1 MPPQEI
7 TAEPFPWLDTSRYS
21 FSQGIEAGGA
31 AWLAGQT
38 AGAYDAE
45 SGRVTV
51 RGDGAEQAS
60 VCWAKVEAVL
70 DAAGRDISECSEVT
84 EYITVAGAPERDAIT
99 AQQPHSLG
107 SAMGGVRPSTFIVES
122 LVRPEALVEVEVVA
136 GQVDG
141 LVHVPQVLPVD
152 DDGNAVLEGDFVGQC
167 EWALEEAGRR
177 LEPHGMDLSNVVRVV
192 QQTTAATRRQYN
204 ETAEARRRLLAPQ
217 FPSSTGLLMPELPH
231 PGALV
236 ALDVWA
242 SAHPKTVVPYL
253 ADAYSSLTFSP
264 AVEAGGLLFI
274 SGTTAFNLGTG
285 ETVAEGDI
293 GGQAEFVYGEIAAIC
308 EMAGTSIDN
317 LVKTVEYVT
326 PDGVGDY
333 RAVGEVRQRVLGRPF
348 PASTGVV
355 VSGLLSRRWL
365 IEVEAVALMP

>member
-1 MPPQEI
+1 MSRREI
-7 TAEPFPWLDTSRYS
+7 APEPFPWLDTSRYS
-21 FSQGIEAGGA
+21 FSQGIEAAGA

-45 SGRVTV
+45 TGRVTV

-70 DAAGRDISECSEVT
+70 DAAGRDISACTEVT
-84 EYITVAGAPERDAIT
+84 EYITVAGAPERDAI
-99 AQQPHSLG
+99 AGERPHSLG
-107 SAMGGVRPSTFIVES
+107 SAVGGVRPSTFIVEA

-141 LVHVPQVLPVD
+141 LVHIPQVLPVD
-152 DDGNAVLEGDFVGQC
+152 DDGNVVLPGDFVGQC

-177 LEPHGMDLSNVVRVV
+177 LERHGMDLSHLVRVV
-192 QQTTAATRRQYN
+192 QQTTPATRRQYN
-204 ETAEARRRLLAPQ
+204 DTGEARRRLLGPQ

-231 PGALV
+231 PDALV

-242 SAHPKTVVPYL
+242 SAHPKTVVPYQ
-253 ADAYSSLTFSP
+253 AEVYSSLTFSP

-274 SGTTAFNLGTG
+274 SGTTAFNMSAG

-293 GGQAEFVYGEIAAIC
+293 VLAA
-308 EMAGTSIDN
+308 
-317 LVKTVEYVT
+317 
-326 PDGVGDY
+326 
-333 RAVGEVRQRVLGRPF
+333 RPSSCTARSSRSARW
-348 PASTGVV
+348 PA
-355 VSGLLSRRWL
+355 LLSTTSSR
-365 IEVEAVALMP
+365 PSST

>member
-1 MPPQEI
+1 MPRQEI
-7 TAEPFPWLDTSRYS
+7 TPEPFPWLDTSRYS
-21 FSQGIEAGGA
+21 FSQGIDASGA

-70 DAAGRDISECSEVT
+70 DAAGRDVSDCSEVT
-84 EYITVAGAPERDAIT
+84 EYITVAGAPERDAIA
-99 AQQPHSLG
+99 AQRPHSLG
-107 SAMGGVRPSTFIVES
+107 SAVGGVRPSAFIVES

-141 LVHVPQVLPVD
+141 LVRVPQVVPVD
-152 DDGNAVLEGDFVGQC
+152 DDGKAVLPGDFVGQC

-177 LEPHGMDLSNVVRVV
+177 LEPHGMDLSHVVRVV
-192 QQTTAATRRQYN
+192 QQTTPATRRQYN
-204 ETAEARRRLLAPQ
+204 ETAEARRRLLSPH
-217 FPSSTGLLMPELPH
+217 FPSSTGLLMGQLPH
-231 PGALV
+231 PDALV

-242 SAHPKTVVPYL
+242 SAQPKTVVPYQPE
-253 ADAYSSLTFSP
+253 AYSTLTFSP

-274 SGTTAFNLGTG
+274 SGTTAFNMSTG

-326 PDGVGDY
+326 PDGIDGY
-333 RAVGEVRQRVLGRPF
+333 RAVGDVRQRVLGRPF

-355 VSGLLSRRWL
+355 VAGLLSRRWL
-365 IEVEAVALMP
+365 IEVEAIVSMP

>member
-1 MPPQEI
+1 MSPQEI
-7 TAEPFPWLDTSRYS
+7 TPEPFPWLDTSRYS
-21 FSQGIEAGGA
+21 FSQGINASGA

-51 RGDGAEQAS
+51 RGDGAEQAG

-70 DAAGRDISECSEVT
+70 DAAGRDVSDCSEVT
-84 EYITVAGAPERDAIT
+84 EYITVAGAPERDAIA
-99 AQQPHSLG
+99 AQRPHSLG
-107 SAMGGVRPSTFIVES
+107 SAVGGVHSSTFIVES

-141 LVHVPQVLPVD
+141 LVRVPQVVPVD
-152 DDGNAVLEGDFVGQC
+152 DDGNVVLPGDFVGQC

-192 QQTTAATRRQYN
+192 QQTTPATRRQYN

-217 FPSSTGLLMPELPH
+217 FPSSTGLLMGQLPH
-231 PGALV
+231 PDALV

-242 SAHPKTVVPYL
+242 SAHPKTVVPYQPE
-253 ADAYSSLTFSP
+253 AYSTLTFSP
-264 AVEAGGLLFI
+264 AVEAGGLLFV
-274 SGTTAFNLGTG
+274 SGTTAFNMSTG
-285 ETVAEGDI
+285 ETVAEEDI

-326 PDGVGDY
+326 PDGIDGY
-333 RAVGEVRQRVLGRPF
+333 RAVGDVRQRVLGRPF

-355 VSGLLSRRWL
+355 VAGLLSRRWL
-365 IEVEAVALMP
+365 IEVEAIVSMP

>member
-1 MPPQEI
+1 MAPQEI
-7 TAEPFPWLDTSRYS
+7 IPEHFPWLDTSRYS
-21 FSQGIEAGGA
+21 FSPGIEAAGA

-38 AGAYDAE
+38 AGAYDAD
-45 SGRVTV
+45 SGRVAV
-51 RGDGAEQAS
+51 HGDGAEQAG

-70 DAAGRDISECSEVT
+70 DAAGRSVGDCTEVT
-84 EYITVAGAPERDAIT
+84 EYITVTGAPERDAIA
-99 AQQPHSLG
+99 AQRPDGLG
-107 SAMGGVRPSTFIVES
+107 SAAGGASVSTFVVDS

-136 GQVDG
+136 GHADG
-141 LVHVPQVLPVD
+141 LVRVPQVLPVD
-152 DDGNAVLEGDFVGQC
+152 DSGNAVLPGDFVGQC

-204 ETAEARRRLLAPQ
+204 ETAEARRRLLSPH
-217 FPSSTGLLMPELPH
+217 FPSSTGLLMSELPH
-231 PGALV
+231 PDALV

-242 SAHPKTVVPYL
+242 SAHPKTVVPYQPE
-253 ADAYSSLTFSP
+253 AYSSLTFSP
-264 AVEAGGLLFI
+264 AVEAGGLLFV
-274 SGTTAFNLGTG
+274 SGTTAFNMSTG

-326 PDGVGDY
+326 PGGIDGY
-333 RAVGEVRQRVLGRPF
+333 RAVGDVRQRVLGRPF

-365 IEVEAVALMP
+365 IEIEAVVSMP

>member
-1 MPPQEI
+1 MPVHQI
-7 TAEPFPWLDTSRYS
+7 TPESFPWLDTSRYS
-21 FSQGIEAGGA
+21 FSQGIDAAGA

-70 DAAGRDISECSEVT
+70 DAAGRDVSDCSEVT
-84 EYITVAGAPERDAIT
+84 EYVTAAGASERDAIG
-99 AQQPHSLG
+99 ARRPHSLG
-107 SAMGGVRPSTFIVES
+107 SAAGGAPASTFIVES
-122 LVRPEALVEVEVVA
+122 LVRPEAVVEVEVVA

-141 LVHVPQVLPVD
+141 LVRVPQVVPID
-152 DDGNAVLEGDFVGQC
+152 DDGNVVLPGDFVGQC

-177 LEPHGMDLSNVVRVV
+177 LEPYGMDLSHVVRVV
-192 QQTTAATRRQYN
+192 QQTTPATRRQYN
-204 ETAEARRRLLAPQ
+204 ETAAARRRLLSPL
-217 FPSSTGLLMPELPH
+217 FPASTGLLMGQLPH
-231 PGALV
+231 PDALV

-242 SAHPKTVVPYL
+242 SAHPKTVVPYQPE
-253 ADAYSSLTFSP
+253 AYSTLTFSP
-264 AVEAGGLLFI
+264 AVEAGGLLFV
-274 SGTTAFNLGTG
+274 SGTTAFNMSTG

-293 GGQAEFVYGEIAAIC
+293 GGQAEFVYGEIAAVC

-326 PDGVGDY
+326 PDAVDGY
-333 RAVGEVRQRVLGRPF
+333 RAVGDVRRRVLGRPF

-355 VSGLLSRRWL
+355 VAGLLSRRWL
-365 IEVEAVALMP
+365 IEVEAVVSMP

>member
-7 TAEPFPWLDTSRYS
+7 TPEPFPWLDTSRYS
-21 FSQGIEAGGA
+21 FSQGINAGGA

-38 AGAYDAE
+38 AGAYDSE

-70 DAAGRDISECSEVT
+70 DAAGRDVSDCSEVT
-84 EYITVAGAPERDAIT
+84 EYITVAGAPESDAI
-99 AQQPHSLG
+99 AGQRPHSLG
-107 SAMGGVRPSTFIVES
+107 STVGGVRPSTFIVDS

-141 LVHVPQVLPVD
+141 LVRVPQVMPVD
-152 DDGNAVLEGDFVGQC
+152 DDGNVVLPGDFVGQC

-204 ETAEARRRLLAPQ
+204 ETAEARRRLLSPQ
-217 FPSSTGLLMPELPH
+217 FPSSTGLLMGQLPH
-231 PGALV
+231 PDALV
-236 ALDVWA
+236 VLDMWA
-242 SAHPKTVVPYL
+242 SAHPKTVVPFRPE
-253 ADAYSSLTFSP
+253 AYSSLTFSP
-264 AVEAGGLLFI
+264 AVEAGGLLFV
-274 SGTTAFNLGTG
+274 SGTTAFDMSSG

-326 PDGVGDY
+326 PGGVEGY
-333 RAVGEVRQRVLGRPF
+333 RAVGDVRQQVLGRPF

-355 VSGLLSRRWL
+355 VGGLLSRRWL
-365 IEVEAVALMP
+365 IEVEAIVSMP

>member
-1 MPPQEI
+1 MPLREI
-7 TAEPFPWLDTSRYS
+7 TPELFPWLDTSRYS
-21 FSQGIEAGGA
+21 FSPGIDAAGA

-38 AGAYDAE
+38 AGAYDGE

-70 DAAGRDISECSEVT
+70 DAAGRDVSDCSEVT
-84 EYITVAGAPERDAIT
+84 EYITTAGAPERDAIA
-99 AQQPHSLG
+99 AQRPHSLG
-107 SAMGGVRPSTFIVES
+107 SSVGGVRPSTFIVEA

-141 LVHVPQVLPVD
+141 LVRVPQVMPVD
-152 DDGNAVLEGDFVGQC
+152 DDGNVVLPGDFVGQC

-204 ETAEARRRLLAPQ
+204 ETAEARRRLLSPQ
-217 FPSSTGLLMPELPH
+217 FPSSTGLLMGQLPH
-231 PGALV
+231 PDALV
-236 ALDVWA
+236 VLDMWA
-242 SAHPKTVVPYL
+242 SAHPKTVVPFRPE
-253 ADAYSSLTFSP
+253 AYSSLTFSP
-264 AVEAGGLLFI
+264 AVEAGGLLFV
-274 SGTTAFNLGTG
+274 SGTTAFDMSSG

-326 PDGVGDY
+326 PDGVEGY
-333 RAVGEVRQRVLGRPF
+333 RAVGDVRQRVLGRPF

-355 VSGLLSRRWL
+355 VGGLLSRRWL
-365 IEVEAVALMP
+365 IEVEAIVSMP

>member
-1 MPPQEI
+1 MPARQI
-7 TAEPFPWLDTSRYS
+7 TPESFPWLDTSRYS
-21 FSQGIEAGGA
+21 FSPGIEASGA

-38 AGAYDAE
+38 AGAYDTE

-51 RGDGAEQAS
+51 RGDGAQQAS

-70 DAAGRDISECSEVT
+70 DAAGRDVSDCSEVT
-84 EYITVAGAPERDAIT
+84 EYITAAGAPERDAIA
-99 AQQPHSLG
+99 AQRPHGLG
-107 SAMGGVRPSTFIVES
+107 AAVGGVHPSTFVVES

-141 LVHVPQVLPVD
+141 LVHVPQVVPID
-152 DDGNAVLEGDFVGQC
+152 DDGNVVLPGDFVGQC

-177 LEPHGMDLSNVVRVV
+177 LEPHGMDLSNVVRIV
-192 QQTTAATRRQYN
+192 QQTTPATRRQYN
-204 ETAEARRRLLAPQ
+204 ETAEARRRLLSPL
-217 FPSSTGLLMPELPH
+217 FPSSTGLLMGQLPH
-231 PGALV
+231 PDALV

-242 SAHPKTVVPYL
+242 SAHPKTVVPYQPE
-253 ADAYSSLTFSP
+253 AYSTLTFSP

-274 SGTTAFNLGTG
+274 SGTTAFNMSTG

-326 PDGVGDY
+326 PEGIDGY
-333 RAVGEVRQRVLGRPF
+333 RAVGDVRQRVLGRPF

-355 VSGLLSRRWL
+355 VAGLLSRRWL
-365 IEVEAVALMP
+365 IEVEAVVSMP

>member
-1 MPPQEI
+1 MPPRQISPE
-7 TAEPFPWLDTSRYS
+7 TFPWLDTSRYS
-21 FSQGIEAGGA
+21 FSQGIDASGA

-60 VCWAKVEAVL
+60 VCWAKVETVL
-70 DAAGRDISECSEVT
+70 DAAGRDVSDCSEVT
-84 EYITVAGAPERDAIT
+84 EYITAAGAPERDAIA
-99 AQQPHSLG
+99 AQRPHSLG
-107 SAMGGVRPSTFIVES
+107 SAAGGVRASTFIVES

-136 GQVDG
+136 GQADG
-141 LVHVPQVLPVD
+141 LVHVPQVVPVD
-152 DDGNAVLEGDFVGQC
+152 DDGNVVLPGDFVGQC
-167 EWALEEAGRR
+167 AWALEEAGRR
-177 LEPHGMDLSNVVRVV
+177 LEPHGLDLSHVVRVV
-192 QQTTAATRRQYN
+192 QQTTPATRRQYN
-204 ETAEARRRLLAPQ
+204 ETAEARRRLLSPH
-217 FPSSTGLLMPELPH
+217 FPSSTGLLMGQLPH
-231 PGALV
+231 PDALV

-242 SAHPKTVVPYL
+242 SAHPKTVVPYRPE
-253 ADAYSSLTFSP
+253 AYSTLTFSP

-274 SGTTAFNLGTG
+274 SGTTAFDMSTG

-326 PDGVGDY
+326 PDGIEGY
-333 RAVGEVRQRVLGRPF
+333 RAVGDVRQRVLGRPF

-355 VSGLLSRRWL
+355 VAGLLSRRWL
-365 IEVEAVALMP
+365 IEVEAVVSMP

>member
-1 MPPQEI
+1 MPPRQI
-7 TAEPFPWLDTSRYS
+7 TPESFPWLDTSRYS
-21 FSQGIEAGGA
+21 FSQGIEASGA

-51 RGDGAEQAS
+51 RGDGAEQAG

-70 DAAGRDISECSEVT
+70 DAAGRDVSDCSEVT
-84 EYITVAGAPERDAIT
+84 EYITAAGAPERDAIA
-99 AQQPHSLG
+99 AQRPHGLG
-107 SAMGGVRPSTFIVES
+107 SAVGGVHPSTFVVES

-141 LVHVPQVLPVD
+141 LVHVPQVVPID
-152 DDGNAVLEGDFVGQC
+152 DDGNVVLPGDFVGQC

-177 LEPHGMDLSNVVRVV
+177 LEPHGMDLSNVVRIV
-192 QQTTAATRRQYN
+192 QQTTPATRRQYN
-204 ETAEARRRLLAPQ
+204 ETADARRRLLSPL
-217 FPSSTGLLMPELPH
+217 FPSSTGLLMGQLPH
-231 PGALV
+231 PDALV
-236 ALDVWA
+236 VLDVWA
-242 SAHPKTVVPYL
+242 SAHPKTVVPYQPE
-253 ADAYSSLTFSP
+253 AYSTLTFSP

-274 SGTTAFNLGTG
+274 SGTTAFNMSTG

-308 EMAGTSIDN
+308 DMAGTSIDN

-326 PDGVGDY
+326 PDGIDGY
-333 RAVGEVRQRVLGRPF
+333 RAVGDVRQRMLGRPF

-355 VSGLLSRRWL
+355 VAGLLSRRWL
-365 IEVEAVALMP
+365 IEVEAVVSMP

>member
-1 MPPQEI
+1 MPSQEI

-21 FSQGIEAGGA
+21 FSQGIDASGA

-45 SGRVTV
+45 SGRVAV

-70 DAAGRDISECSEVT
+70 DAAGRDVSDCSEVT
-84 EYITVAGAPERDAIT
+84 EYITVAGAPERDAIA
-99 AQQPHSLG
+99 AQRPHSLG
-107 SAMGGVRPSTFIVES
+107 SAVGGVRASTFIVES

-141 LVHVPQVLPVD
+141 LVRVPQVVPVD
-152 DDGNAVLEGDFVGQC
+152 DDGNVVLPGDFVGQC

-177 LEPHGMDLSNVVRVV
+177 LEPHGMDLSHVVRVV
-192 QQTTAATRRQYN
+192 QQTTPATRRQYN
-204 ETAEARRRLLAPQ
+204 ETAEARRRLLSPH
-217 FPSSTGLLMPELPH
+217 FPSSTGLLMSQLPH
-231 PGALV
+231 PDALV

-242 SAHPKTVVPYL
+242 SAHPKTVVPYRPE
-253 ADAYSSLTFSP
+253 AYSTLTFSP

-274 SGTTAFNLGTG
+274 SGTTAFDMSTG

-326 PDGVGDY
+326 PDGTDGY
-333 RAVGEVRQRVLGRPF
+333 RAVGDVRQRVLGRPF

-355 VSGLLSRRWL
+355 VAGLLSRRWL
-365 IEVEAVALMP
+365 IEVEAVVSMP

>member
-1 MPPQEI
+1 MSRKEI
-7 TAEPFPWLDTSRYS
+7 APEPFPWLDTSRYS
-21 FSQGIEAGGA
+21 FSQGIEAAGA
-31 AWLAGQT
+31 AWLAGHT

-45 SGRVTV
+45 TGRVSV

-70 DAAGRDISECSEVT
+70 DAAGRDISACTEVT
-84 EYITVAGAPERDAIT
+84 EYITVAGAPERDVIAGER
-99 AQQPHSLG
+99 PHSLG
-107 SAMGGVRPSTFIVES
+107 STVGGVRPSTFIVEA

-141 LVHVPQVLPVD
+141 LVHIPQVLPVD
-152 DDGNAVLEGDFVGQC
+152 DDGNVVLPGDFVGQC

-177 LEPHGMDLSNVVRVV
+177 LERHGMDLSHVVRVV
-192 QQTTAATRRQYN
+192 QQTTPATRRQYN
-204 ETAEARRRLLAPQ
+204 DTGEARRRLLGPQ

-231 PGALV
+231 SDALV

-242 SAHPKTVVPYL
+242 SAHPKTVVPYQ
-253 ADAYSSLTFSP
+253 AEVYSSLTFSP

-274 SGTTAFNLGTG
+274 SGTTAFNMSAG

-293 GGQAEFVYGEIAAIC
+293 GGQAEFVYGEIATIC

-326 PDGVGDY
+326 PDGVDGY
-333 RAVGEVRQRVLGRPF
+333 RAVGEVRQSVLGRPF

-365 IEVEAVALMP
+365 IEVEAIASMP